1 MTMMTSAVQFRW
13 GHLLRTMLIIFIFY
27 ITLSLIEYQF
37 FPAEYEGIQF
47 QTDMGAY
54 VGLLLVTLIL
64 VPFQAASEEFL
75 TRGYLNLALI
85 KYLKSP
91 WMVFILTSGGFA
103 LLHAWN
109 PEAAGQ
115 MGPYLSSIFM
125 FGMAMCV
132 LLYFEGGIES
142 AIGAHIAN
150 NIFVFALLGYEDP
163 SLPNTALFTLGAP
176 VIEWADFFIEL
187 GMMVVLIA
195 LIIWANRKWGRSAHR

>member
-1 MTMMTSAVQFRW
+1 M
-13 GHLLRTMLIIFIFY
+13 RTMLVIFVFY
-27 ITLSLIEYQF
+27 GVTTLIDYQL
-37 FPAEYEGIQF
+37 FPSDYEGMKF
-47 QTDMGAY
+47 QTDMGVY
-54 VGLLLVTLIL
+54 FKLLIITLLL

-85 KYLKSP
+85 KYLRWP
-91 WMVFILTSGGFA
+91 WLVFIITSGGFA
-103 LLHAWN
+103 ALHMGN

-163 SLPNTALFTLGAP
+163 SLPNTAFFTLGEP
-176 VIEWADFFIEL
+176 VIEWSDFFIEF
-187 GMMVVLIA
+187 GMMSVLIA
-195 LIIWANRKWGRSAHR
+195 LIIWANRKWGRSA

>member
-1 MTMMTSAVQFRW
+1 M
-13 GHLLRTMLIIFIFY
+13 RTMLVIFVFY
-27 ITLSLIEYQF
+27 GVTTLIDYQL
-37 FPAEYEGIQF
+37 FPSDYEGMKF

-54 VGLLLVTLIL
+54 FKLLIITLLL

-85 KYLKSP
+85 KYLRWP
-91 WMVFILTSGGFA
+91 WLVFIITSGGFA
-103 LLHAWN
+103 ALHMGN

-163 SLPNTALFTLGAP
+163 SLPNTALFTLGEP
-176 VIEWADFFIEL
+176 VIEWSDFFIEF
-187 GMMVVLIA
+187 GMMSVLIA
-195 LIIWANRKWGRSAHR
+195 LIIWANRKWGRSA